1 MVTMPLAVN
10 QGYEIVETLTLTTAM
25 PQIFNIIVLAL
36 NDICYSGYSRISR
49 VQQKTRPTIL
59 CLYSAV
65 RCQNIYLDD
74 LR

>member
-36 NDICYSGYSRISR
+36 NDICYSGYSRI
-49 VQQKTRPTIL
+49 QQKTRPTIL

-65 RCQNIYLDD
+65 PCQNIYLDD